1 MSNNKFSNAS
11 NQEPS
16 NLTHSPTLKLS
27 NPKTLSNS
35 QTQNHSINCN
45 GRLVDLST
53 PKIMGILNLTPDSF
67 SDGGKFNNEKA
78 ALEQSEKMLKG
89 GAEII
94 DIGPQSTRPN
104 AEFLS
109 AKEEIRRIGN
119 MISTIKKEFPEAL
132 ISLDTFYAETVK
144 FGFNEGMDIIN
155 DISGGHYDEQMFDA
169 AAETK
174 LPYILM
180 HVNPSYETMHEKVK
194 FDDITLAVNQY
205 FSKKTT
211 ELLAKGVN
219 DIILDPGFGFGKTV
233 EDQMKM
239 IDEVEYLGFG
249 KFPLLIGIS
258 RKSFIYKPLGK
269 SPLDIN
275 EETQKLHLKV
285 LQQGAKILRVHE
297 VEEAAATLKIFNNL
311 K

>member
-1 MSNNKFSNAS
+1 MSNKNIYITPMSSNP
-11 NQEPS
+11 Q
-16 NLTHSPTLKLS
+16 TLKLS
-27 NPKTLSNS
+27 NSN
-35 QTQNHSINCN
+35 THSINCN

-67 SDGGKFNNEKA
+67 SDGGKFNNEKS
-78 ALEQSEKMLKG
+78 ALEHAGKLLKE

-104 AEFLS
+104 AEFLR
-109 AKEEIRRIGN
+109 ADQEIERIGN
-119 MISTIKKEFPEAL
+119 VIALIKKEFPEAL

-144 FGFNEGMDIIN
+144 FGFNEGIDIIN
-155 DISGGHYDEQMFDA
+155 DISGGHYDDKMFDT

-180 HVNPSYETMHEKVK
+180 HVNPSYETMHDKIK
-194 FDDITLAVNQY
+194 FADITLSVNQY
-205 FSKKTT
+205 FSEKTA
-211 ELLAKGVN
+211 ELLEKGVN

-239 IDEVEYLGFG
+239 IDEVEFLGFE

-269 SPLDIN
+269 SALDVN
-275 EETQKLHLKV
+275 EETQKLHLEV
-285 LQQGAKILRVHE
+285 LKQGAKILRVHDVAE
-297 VEEAAATLKIFNNL
+297 TKKTLMNFL
-311 K
+311 EL

>member
-1 MSNNKFSNAS
+1 
-11 NQEPS
+11 
-16 NLTHSPTLKLS
+16 
-27 NPKTLSNS
+27 
-35 QTQNHSINCN
+35 
-45 GRLVDLST
+45 
-53 PKIMGILNLTPDSF
+53 MGILNLTPDSF
-67 SDGGKFNNEKA
+67 SDGGKFNNETSAIKHA
-78 ALEQSEKMLKG
+78 EQLLKE

-109 AKEEIRRIGN
+109 SKKEIERIGN
-119 MISTIKKEFPEAL
+119 MISLIKKEFPEAL

-144 FGFNEGMDIIN
+144 FGYNEGIDIIN
-155 DISGGHYDEQMFDA
+155 DISGGQFDENMFKT

-180 HVNPSYETMHEKVK
+180 HVNPTYETMHDKIK
-194 FDDITLAVNQY
+194 FQDITLSVNQY
-205 FSKKTT
+205 FSEKTKQ
-211 ELLAKGVN
+211 LLEMGVN

-239 IDEVEYLGFG
+239 LEEVKYLGFG
-249 KFPLLIGIS
+249 KIPLLIGIS

-275 EETQKLHLKV
+275 EETQKLHQKV
-285 LQQGAKILRVHE
+285 LEQGAKILRVHD
-297 VEEAAATLKIFNNL
+297 VAAVKKTVDAFLK
-311 K
+311 

>member
-1 MSNNKFSNAS
+1 M
-11 NQEPS
+11 
-16 NLTHSPTLKLS
+16 
-27 NPKTLSNS
+27 LSNS
-35 QTQNHSINCN
+35 QTLELSNSQTHSINCN
-45 GRLVDLST
+45 GRLVQLDT

-67 SDGGKFNNEKA
+67 SDGGKFNDEKL
-78 ALEQSEKMLKG
+78 ALEHAEKLLKD
-89 GAEII
+89 GAEIL

-104 AEFLS
+104 AEFLTS
-109 AKEEIRRIGN
+109 EKEINRIGN

-132 ISLDTFYAETVK
+132 ISLDTFYAETVR
-144 FGFNEGMDIIN
+144 FGFNEGIDMIN
-155 DISGGHYDEQMFDA
+155 DISGGQYDEKMFDT
-169 AAETK
+169 AAETG

-180 HVNPSYETMHEKVK
+180 HVNPSYETMHDKIK
-194 FDDITLAVNQY
+194 FEDITLEVNRY
-205 FSKKTT
+205 FSEKTN
-211 ELLAKGVN
+211 EVLQKGVK

-239 IDEVEYLGFG
+239 INEVEYLGFG

-275 EETQKLHLKV
+275 EETQKLHMKV
-285 LQQGAKILRVHE
+285 LEQGAKILRVHE
-297 VEEAAATLKIFNNL
+297 VAEAKETLNQFLRK